1 MNIVHLI
8 VVKNSFYILESGRA
22 IQKQLTLEPNLG
34 DQNLVKFGT
43 QQEGGCQARMGQCP
57 IFLFF

>member
-8 VVKNSFYILESGRA
+8 VVKNSFYILESGRT

-34 DQNLVKFGT
+34 DQNLVKSGT
-43 QQEGGCQARMGQCP
+43 QQGGGGGVGGGAGW
-57 IFLFF
+57 IK

>member
-8 VVKNSFYILESGRA
+8 VVKNSFYILESGRT

-34 DQNLVKFGT
+34 DQNLVKSGT
-43 QQEGGCQARMGQCP
+43 QHTSLRIQL
-57 IFLFF
+57 FLAAIAAL

>member
-1 MNIVHLI
+1 MNIVHLV

-43 QQEGGCQARMGQCP
+43 QQS
-57 IFLFF
+57 